1 MVKRLSNKTSA
12 SEMLETLKAELNQY
26 RARINEINFE
36 LQDKSEKIEG
46 NERKLTE
53 PIPPVDVVNRLE
65 GKLIQLKAEVNNLE
79 NKIEAEKDPEKE
91 DKLAIFRQQTAVV
104 TSKREELEVMLKELQ
119 EERTTLELEIED
131 RKKEIEKVRGP
142 NVFTNNDF
150 EVFQENLNKK
160 IANKKKKDEELKEFE
175 EEYGILK
182 RTEQI
187 LKTMYKESIKNVK
200 SYEQKYGMVG
210 LLNIENEI
218 DDLTQK
224 KGNADILKGKTLEEL
239 SAIVEQLKIKIDEK
253 RDKLKPLVDEHKKL
267 KQRIVVLEE
276 DHRAKKHEFERVI
289 RPLTKELE
297 IIDSESKD
305 KKNTAFEYEISI
317 SLYKEKKE
325 VLGLI
330 KGMLDKEK
338 ANIDKGSSESYTENI
353 KKEIETVEKEIQAL
367 KVKRDEAKNTANNL
381 VEQTRFLNDLKYM
394 LEEKLK
400 TRKKIKQNT
409 TMSFKN
415 SKEQFNRV
423 VIE

>member
-1 MVKRLSNKTSA
+1 
-12 SEMLETLKAELNQY
+12 MLDTLRNELNY
-26 RARINEINFE
+26 HKTRINEINFE
-36 LQDKSEKIEG
+36 LQDKSEKIES
-46 NERKLTE
+46 NEQKLTE

-91 DKLAIFRQQTAVV
+91 DKLAIFRQQAAVV
-104 TSKREELEVMLKELQ
+104 TSKREELEYTLKELQ
-119 EERTTLELEIED
+119 EERTTLELEIEQK
-131 RKKEIEKVRGP
+131 KKEIEKTKGP
-142 NVFTNNDF
+142 NALMNNDF
-150 EVFQENLNKK
+150 DMFQENLNKK
-160 IANKKKKDEELKEFE
+160 IADKKQKEEELKEFE

-187 LKTMYKESIKNVK
+187 LKGMYKETIKSVK
-200 SYEQKYGMVG
+200 NYEQKYGVVG

-224 KGNADILKGKTLEEL
+224 KGNADLLKGKTLEEL
-239 SAIVEQLKIKIDEK
+239 SAIVEQLKVKIDEK
-253 RDKLKPLVDEHKKL
+253 RERLKPMVDEHKKL
-267 KQRIVVLEE
+267 KQKIVALEE
-276 DHRAKKHEFERVI
+276 EHRAKKSEFDRVV

-305 KKNTAFEYEISI
+305 KKNAAFEHEISI

-325 VLGLI
+325 VLGLV

-338 ANIDKGSSESYTENI
+338 ANASKETDESYIEQI
-353 KKEIETVEKEIQAL
+353 RREIEEVEKEIQSL

-381 VEQTRFLNDLKYM
+381 VEQTKFLNDLKYL

-400 TRKKIKQNT
+400 SRRKVKQNT

-423 VIE
+423 VME